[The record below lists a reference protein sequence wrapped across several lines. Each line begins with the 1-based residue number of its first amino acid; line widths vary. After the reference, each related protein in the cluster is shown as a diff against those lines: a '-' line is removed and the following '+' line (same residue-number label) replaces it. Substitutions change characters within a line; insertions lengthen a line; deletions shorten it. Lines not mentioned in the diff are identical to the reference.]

1 MPVAAPIAI
10 AAASYSQ
17 NTDSLTKG
25 FEGLAPEEW
34 LRSPSEKSNH
44 LSWVV
49 GHIIWA
55 RAAVAGML
63 GSPISK
69 PWFPLVARGSKIA
82 DPAEYP
88 SSAELSLALQEVTA
102 VLNTAMENASEEV
115 LAGSAPE
122 RIPTVDGK
130 LSGTVSFLA
139 WHDTFHVGQAAYLRS
154 WLGHSGV
161 HE

>member
-1 MPVAAPIAI
+1 MPVAAPIVF
-10 AAASYSQ
+10 AAASFSQ
-17 NTDSLTKG
+17 NTTSLTKS

-34 LRSPSEKSNH
+34 LRSPNEKSNH
-44 LSWVV
+44 LTWVV

-63 GSPISK
+63 GSPFSK

-102 VLNTAMENASEEV
+102 LLNAAMENATEEV
-115 LAGSAPE
+115 LAGPAPGRTPSA
-122 RIPTVDGK
+122 DGK

-139 WHDTFHVGQAAYLRS
+139 WHDTFHVGQTVYLRG
-154 WLGHSGV
+154 WLGHGGV
-161 HE
+161 HG

>member
-10 AAASYSQ
+10 AASSFSQ
-17 NTDSLTKG
+17 NTDSLSKG

-34 LRSPSEKSNH
+34 LRSPGNKSNP

-49 GHIIWA
+49 GHIVWA
-55 RAAVAGML
+55 RAAVAGLL
-63 GSPISK
+63 GSPFSK

-88 SSAELSLALQEVTA
+88 SSAELSLALDEVTA
-102 VLNTAMENASEEV
+102 LLNAAMENASEEA
-115 LAGSAPE
+115 LAVPGPE
-122 RIPTVDGK
+122 RIPTADGK
-130 LSGTVSFLA
+130 PSGTVSFLA

-154 WLGHSGV
+154 WLGHSEIHG
-161 HE
+161 

>member
-1 MPVAAPIAI
+1 MPIAAPIAV

-17 NTDSLTKG
+17 NTNSLTKG

-34 LRSPSEKSNH
+34 LRRPGEKSNH

-63 GSPISK
+63 GSPFSK

-82 DPAEYP
+82 DAAEYP

-102 VLNTAMENASEEV
+102 LLNTAMENASEEALSV
-115 LAGSAPE
+115 PAPGRTPSA
-122 RIPTVDGK
+122 DGK

-139 WHDTFHVGQAAYLRS
+139 WHDTFHVGQAAYLRC
-154 WLGHSGV
+154 WLGHSGA
-161 HE
+161 HS